1 MSADA
6 NVDGAVADGAASPA
20 HAGARSALQATLIG
34 FVAIGLWALLAALTT
49 LSGTVPP
56 FQLSAMAFAVAG
68 MIGMAWAWTRGGSD
82 GLRRAL
88 PRRPLAWIVG
98 VGGLFGYHAIY
109 FTALRL
115 APAVEASLI
124 AYLWPLL
131 IVLLSALLPTETLLP
146 RHIIGAL
153 IGLAGAVLIVIGPT
167 GAAFEAQYLPG
178 YVAAAMCALVWSGYS
193 VASRALG
200 DVPTEAVAAFCVATA
215 VLALVAHVA
224 FEQTVWP
231 STPVQWLAVLGLGLG
246 PVGGAFFVWD
256 HGCKRGDIKVLGAA
270 SYAAPVLSTLVLI
283 GLGLAAFTPRVAVAC
298 LLVTLGAVVA
308 SGLLSRR
315 ASPQGA

>member
-1 MSADA
+1 MTTS
-6 NVDGAVADGAASPA
+6 
-20 HAGARSALQATLIG
+20 RSATLIG
-34 FVAIGLWALLAALTT
+34 FVAIALWALLAALTT
-49 LSGTVPP
+49 LTGTVPP

-68 MIGMAWAWTRGGSD
+68 LIGVAWAWGTGGRQ

-88 PRRPLAWIVG
+88 PRRPIAWIVG

-109 FTALRL
+109 FAALRL

-131 IVLLSALLPTETLLP
+131 IVLLSALLPREVLLP
-146 RHIIGAL
+146 RHVVGAL
-153 IGLAGAVLIVIGPT
+153 IGLAGAVLIVVGPT
-167 GAAFEAQYLPG
+167 GTAFDAQYLPG
-178 YVAAAMCALVWSGYS
+178 YVAAGACALIWSSYS

-200 DVPTEAVAAFCVATA
+200 DVPTEAVASFCVATA
-215 VLALVAHVA
+215 ILAGLAHLA
-224 FEQTVWP
+224 FETTVWP
-231 STPVQWLAVLGLGLG
+231 RDAVQWLAVLGLGLG

-270 SYAAPVLSTLVLI
+270 SYAAPVLSTLMLVV
-283 GLGLAAFTPRVAVAC
+283 LGLAAFTPRVAIAC

-308 SGLLSRR
+308 SRPLRR
-315 ASPQGA
+315 AKATA